1 MTFLVYLSVPN
12 YKHMSISLWTP
23 SQDYVESSVLFAFK
37 NFVESKYEL
46 QFADYHDFH
55 QWSINNIADLWES
68 ILLFF
73 DISYTGNYSKVLDW
87 DANSKNFIDAKW
99 FDGIELSYS
108 EHIFKYYEEDS
119 IALKFQSEYED
130 YEEIT
135 WKELHCK
142 VSKIQQYLLDKGI
155 KKGDRIV
162 GVLNNRVETIAI
174 FLAVNSLGAVW
185 SCCSPDFGDKALVE
199 RFEQIEPKLL
209 FIETEYQYNNKKFF
223 KKGTL
228 DMLVSKLI
236 TLQEVVNVNDS
247 VWKVE
252 LDNYKSKELMF
263 TRVPFS
269 HPIWILYSSG
279 TTGKPKAITHS
290 TGGNLLEHYKAL
302 SLHQNVQAGENFL
315 WYSTTGWMMWNYALS
330 SLLCGGTLCI
340 FDGIINHNN
349 NQTFWDFIKQA
360 HVDHLGAG
368 AVYFTSIEDL
378 DIKNYEPKV
387 VGSTGSPLPAST
399 FEALQAKFPNAH
411 IISLSGGTDVCSAFL
426 SGNSLLPVYAGQLQ
440 CKALGADIAAY
451 NEQGEEIIDEVG
463 ELIIK
468 QPMPS
473 MPLYFWNDSNNE
485 KYKESYFDKFPN
497 VWAHGDW
504 IKINSDEGI
513 LIYGRSDATLNRG
526 GVRIGTAE
534 IYNAV
539 NDLEEVKDSLV
550 VTTDESDGSSKM
562 LLFVQLIDDLELNY
576 ELQTKL
582 KSNLRK
588 QYSPRHVPDVIFQ
601 VKDIPYTLSGKKLEI
616 PVKKIFSGVSIEKEV
631 SKDIMRNPESLE
643 EYYSLYSKY

>member
-1 MTFLVYLSVPN
+1 MTFFVYLSVPN
-12 YKHMSISLWTP
+12 YKHMSIPLWTP
-23 SQDYVESSVLFAFK
+23 SQDYVESSVLFDFK
-37 NFVESKYEL
+37 NFVQAKCGF
-46 QFADYHDFH
+46 QFNDYQEFH
-55 QWSINNIADLWES
+55 EWSISNIEDFWES

-73 DISYTGNYSKVLDW
+73 DISYIGNYSKVLDW

-108 EHIFKYYEEDS
+108 EHIFKSYEEDS

-130 YEEIT
+130 YQEIT
-135 WKELHCK
+135 WKELQCK
-142 VSKIQQYLLDKGI
+142 VSKIQQYLLDKRI

-174 FLAVNSLGAVW
+174 FLAVNSLGSIW

-209 FIETEYQYNNKKFF
+209 FIETEYQYNNKKFS

-236 TLQEVVNVNDS
+236 TLEDVVNVNDIM
-247 VWKVE
+247 WKVE
-252 LDNYKSKELMF
+252 LDNYKYKGLMF

-360 HVDHLGAG
+360 QVHHLGAG

-387 VGSTGSPLPAST
+387 IGSTGSPLPAST
-399 FEALQAKFPNAH
+399 FEALQTKFPNVH

-504 IKINSDEGI
+504 IKINSNEGI
-513 LIYGRSDATLNRG
+513 IIYGRSDATLNRG

-550 VTTDESDGSSKM
+550 ITTDENDGSSKM
-562 LLFVQLIDDLELNY
+562 LLFVQLVDDLKLDDKIK
-576 ELQTKL
+576 TKL
-582 KSNLRK
+582 NSNLRK

-601 VKDIPYTLSGKKLEI
+601 VKDIPYTLSGKKLEL
-616 PVKKIFSGVSIEKEV
+616 PVKKIFAGVTIEKAV
-631 SKDIMRNPESLE
+631 SKDIMRNPECLE
-643 EYYSLYSKY
+643 EYIELLF

>member
-1 MTFLVYLSVPN
+1 
-12 YKHMSISLWTP
+12 MSISLWTP

>member
-130 YEEIT
+130 YQEIT

-162 GVLNNRVETIAI
+162 GLLNNRVETIAI

-263 TRVPFS
+263 TSVPFS

-368 AVYFTSIEDL
+368 AVYFTTIEDL
-378 DIKNYEPKV
+378 DIQNYEPKV

-588 QYSPRHVPDVIFQ
+588 QYSPRHVPHVIFQ

-616 PVKKIFSGVSIEKEV
+616 PVKKIFSGVSIEKAV

>member
-130 YEEIT
+130 YQEIT

-263 TRVPFS
+263 TSVPFS

-378 DIKNYEPKV
+378 DIQNYEPKV

-616 PVKKIFSGVSIEKEV
+616 PVKKIFSGVSIEKAV

>member
-1 MTFLVYLSVPN
+1 
-12 YKHMSISLWTP
+12 MSIPLWTP

-37 NFVESKYEL
+37 NFVESKCEL
-46 QFADYHDFH
+46 QFSDYHEFH
-55 QWSINNIADLWES
+55 EWSISNIEDFWES
-68 ILLFF
+68 LFLFF

-87 DANSKNFIDAKW
+87 DANSKNFIHAKW
-99 FDGIELSYS
+99 FDGIKLSYA
-108 EHIFKYYEEDS
+108 EHIFKSYEEDS

-130 YEEIT
+130 YQEFT
-135 WKELHCK
+135 WKEIQCK
-142 VSKIQQYLLDKGI
+142 VSKIQQYLLDKRI

-174 FLAVNSLGAVW
+174 FLAVNSLGAIW

-209 FIETEYQYNNKKFF
+209 FIETEYQYNDKKFY
-223 KKGTL
+223 KKATL

-236 TLQEVVNVNDS
+236 TLQGVVNVNDN
-247 VWKVE
+247 VWKVQ
-252 LDNYKSKELMF
+252 LDNYKSKDLMF

-302 SLHQNVQAGENFL
+302 SLHQNVQARENFL

-340 FDGIINHNN
+340 FDGIVNHNN

-360 HVDHLGAG
+360 QVDHLGAG
-368 AVYFTSIEDL
+368 AIYFTSIEDL
-378 DIKNYEPKV
+378 EIQDYEPKV
-387 VGSTGSPLPAST
+387 IGSTGSPLPAST
-399 FEALQAKFPNAH
+399 FEALQAKFPKVH

-426 SGNSLLPVYAGQLQ
+426 SGNSLLSVYAGQLQ

-451 NEQGEEIIDEVG
+451 NEQGEGVIDEVG

-473 MPLYFWNDSNNE
+473 MPLYFWNDSNND
-485 KYKESYFDKFPN
+485 KYKESYFDKFPI

-504 IKINSDEGI
+504 IKINSNEGI
-513 LIYGRSDATLNRG
+513 IIYGRSDATLNRG

-550 VTTDESDGSSKM
+550 ITTDESDGTSNM
-562 LLFVQLIDDLELNY
+562 LLFVQLMDDLKLND
-576 ELQTKL
+576 QIKTKL
-582 KSNLRK
+582 NSNLRK
-588 QYSPRHVPDVIFQ
+588 QYSPRHVPDIVFQ

-616 PVKKIFSGVSIEKEV
+616 PVKKIFSGVSIEKVV
-631 SKDIMRNPESLE
+631 SKDIMRNPESLKNFSAI
-643 EYYSLYSKY
+643 YQKYF